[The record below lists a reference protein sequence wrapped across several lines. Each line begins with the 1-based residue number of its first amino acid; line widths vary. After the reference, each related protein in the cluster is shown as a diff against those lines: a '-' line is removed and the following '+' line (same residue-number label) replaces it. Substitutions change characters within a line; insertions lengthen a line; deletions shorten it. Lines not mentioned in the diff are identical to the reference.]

1 MIPIIFASSPV
12 VKFILFFP
20 FFVLFFLDYRV
31 TLYYKRSFV
40 NLVDSKRKKE
50 FYNMSHS
57 INQNITPAALL
68 KFAAPS
74 IVMMVFMS
82 LYTIVDGIFVSR
94 FLGSNALSSLNIVYP
109 VVSVAVALSTM
120 LGTGG
125 SAIVSKYL
133 GEGKNRR
140 AREAL
145 TQFVVLALLLSFIL
159 LILSEMF
166 LTPISRFLG
175 ASDALLVDCRR
186 YLGII
191 MMFVP
196 ACMLQSVFQS
206 FLATAGYPGLGLV
219 LMIAAGICNVAFDYV
234 LIVPCQMGIAGAAL
248 ATGIGQCIPA
258 VCGLFF
264 FLFTKQELRFCH
276 FTVSVKEILN
286 ACYNGSS
293 EMVSQLSNAVITFL
307 FNIVMM
313 SLAGENGVAAITIL
327 LYGQFLFNAVYM
339 GFSIGISPIVGF
351 QYGAGNKEKLRK
363 IYRISFMFVMIS
375 SVLVVVV
382 AVLFSPAIVTIFTK
396 DQSTWDLAAVGFRIF
411 AVNFLFSGINVVS
424 SGFFTA
430 LSNGL
435 ISFSRTLGF
444 IVVSLLTLPS
454 IFGITGAWLAVPVAE
469 FMTMIFSGW
478 MHRKYFWMHRKQNYL
493 ENSISEN

>member
-166 LTPISRFLG
+166 LT
-175 ASDALLVDCRR
+175 SDALLVDCRR

-430 LSNGL
+430 LSNGKVSAL

>member
-1 MIPIIFASSPV
+1 
-12 VKFILFFP
+12 
-20 FFVLFFLDYRV
+20 
-31 TLYYKRSFV
+31 
-40 NLVDSKRKKE
+40 
-50 FYNMSHS
+50 MSHS

-234 LIVPCQMGIAGAAL
+234 LMDCSMSDGD
-248 ATGIGQCIPA
+248 CR
-258 VCGLFF
+258 CGTCYRNRTMYSGSLWTVF
-264 FLFTKQELRFCH
+264 FLIYKT
-276 FTVSVKEILN
+276 
-286 ACYNGSS
+286 
-293 EMVSQLSNAVITFL
+293 
-307 FNIVMM
+307 
-313 SLAGENGVAAITIL
+313 
-327 LYGQFLFNAVYM
+327 
-339 GFSIGISPIVGF
+339 
-351 QYGAGNKEKLRK
+351 GA
-363 IYRISFMFVMIS
+363 
-375 SVLVVVV
+375 
-382 AVLFSPAIVTIFTK
+382 
-396 DQSTWDLAAVGFRIF
+396 
-411 AVNFLFSGINVVS
+411 
-424 SGFFTA
+424 
-430 LSNGL
+430 
-435 ISFSRTLGF
+435 
-444 IVVSLLTLPS
+444 SLLS
-454 IFGITGAWLAVPVAE
+454 FYCFGE
-469 FMTMIFSGW
+469 
-478 MHRKYFWMHRKQNYL
+478 RD
-493 ENSISEN
+493 SECLL

>member
-1 MIPIIFASSPV
+1 
-12 VKFILFFP
+12 
-20 FFVLFFLDYRV
+20 
-31 TLYYKRSFV
+31 
-40 NLVDSKRKKE
+40 
-50 FYNMSHS
+50 
-57 INQNITPAALL
+57 
-68 KFAAPS
+68 
-74 IVMMVFMS
+74 
-82 LYTIVDGIFVSR
+82 
-94 FLGSNALSSLNIVYP
+94 
-109 VVSVAVALSTM
+109 
-120 LGTGG
+120 
-125 SAIVSKYL
+125 
-133 GEGKNRR
+133 
-140 AREAL
+140 
-145 TQFVVLALLLSFIL
+145 
-159 LILSEMF
+159 MF

-430 LSNGL
+430 LSNGKVSAL

>member
-1 MIPIIFASSPV
+1 MGKS
-12 VKFILFFP
+12 LN
-20 FFVLFFLDYRV
+20 R
-31 TLYYKRSFV
+31 R
-40 NLVDSKRKKE
+40 
-50 FYNMSHS
+50 
-57 INQNITPAALL
+57 ITPWSLL
-68 KFAAPS
+68 SFAAPS
-74 IVMMVFMS
+74 IIMMVFMS

-94 FLGSNALSSLNIVYP
+94 FVGSNALSSLNIVYP
-109 VVSVAVALSTM
+109 VVNVAIAIAMM
-120 LGTGG
+120 LASGG
-125 SAIVSKYL
+125 NAIISKYL
-133 GEGKNRR
+133 GEGNKKR
-140 AREAL
+140 ACESL
-145 TQFVVLALLLSFIL
+145 TQFVTVCIL
-159 LILSEMF
+159 VSLVIVVISQVF
-166 LTPISRFLG
+166 LTEISRLLG
-175 ASDALLVDCRR
+175 SNEVLLADCKS
-186 YLGII
+186 YLGMVSLFI
-191 MMFVP
+191 P
-196 ACMLQSVFQS
+196 ACMLQTLFQMY
-206 FLATAGYPGLGLV
+206 LVTAGRPTMGLL
-219 LMIAAGICNVAFDYV
+219 LMIGAGIVNAVLDYV
-234 LIVPCQMGIAGAAL
+234 LIVICDMGVAGAAL

-258 VCGLFF
+258 IAGLVFF
-264 FLFTKQELRFCH
+264 MFSKGELRFTGFKLSLRELGH
-276 FTVSVKEILN
+276 

-430 LSNGL
+430 LSNGKVSAL